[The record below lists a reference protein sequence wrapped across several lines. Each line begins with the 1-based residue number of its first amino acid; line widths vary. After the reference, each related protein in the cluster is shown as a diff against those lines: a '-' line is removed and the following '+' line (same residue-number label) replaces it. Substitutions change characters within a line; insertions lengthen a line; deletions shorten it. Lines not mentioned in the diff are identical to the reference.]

1 MGNYEVMDNADFIEV
16 CELELWDIINKMH
29 RAGVRF
35 SVVNGILQE
44 ITETLE
50 LQGYCEDWL
59 SQFNKGS

>member
-1 MGNYEVMDNADFIEV
+1 MDDTDFIGV
-16 CELELWDIINKMH
+16 CELELWNIINKMH

-44 ITETLE
+44 ITKTLE

-59 SQFNKGS
+59 SQKDS

>member
-1 MGNYEVMDNADFIEV
+1 MDDTDFIEV
-16 CELELWDIINKMH
+16 CELELWNIINKMH

-35 SVVNGILQE
+35 SVVNGILRE
-44 ITETLE
+44 ITKTLE

>member
-1 MGNYEVMDNADFIEV
+1 MDDTDFIGV
-16 CELELWDIINKMH
+16 CELELWNIINKMH

-44 ITETLE
+44 ITKTLE

>member
-1 MGNYEVMDNADFIEV
+1 VDDTDFIGV
-16 CELELWDIINKMH
+16 CELELWNIINKMH

-44 ITETLE
+44 ITKTLE